1 LTPRKIICHRT
12 VREPAFAS
20 PSSGKDSDVA
30 LDVRRRV
37 FLRGELAEHAAAG
50 AAGSHLIEL

>member
-1 LTPRKIICHRT
+1 M
-12 VREPAFAS
+12 S
-20 PSSGKDSDVA
+20 PSTSAA

-50 AAGSHLIEL
+50 SHLIKL